1 MISPKIIKI
10 ASNTQYAGLK
20 NIYTHKSSIK
30 NKLCGDKISLE
41 LVANK
46 TKINSIRYKTESC
59 ILCEASASL
68 LANKMRHYLIKNIK
82 KDVDRLKRTIIDK
95 DYKIPL
101 KFKEFRNLIDK
112 NNLNRVKC
120 IVLPLEALLK
130 AFKL

>member
-1 MISPKIIKI
+1 MINSKIIKI
-10 ASNTQYAGLK
+10 ASNTKYEGLK
-20 NIYTHKSSIK
+20 NIYTHKSSVK
-30 NKLCGDKISLE
+30 YKLCGDKISLE
-41 LVANK
+41 LIANK
-46 TKINSIRYKTESC
+46 TKINSIRYKAESC

-82 KDVDRLKRTIIDK
+82 KDIDRLKKTIINK
-95 DYKIPL
+95 NYKIPL

-120 IVLPLEALLK
+120 VVLPLEALLK

>member
-20 NIYTHKSSIK
+20 NIYTHKSSLK
-30 NKLCGDKISLE
+30 NTTCGDKISLE

-82 KDVDRLKRTIIDK
+82 KDIDRLKRTIINK
-95 DYKIPL
+95 NYKIPL
-101 KFKEFRNLIDK
+101 KFQEFRDLIDK
-112 NNLNRVKC
+112 NNLNRVNC
-120 IVLPLEALLK
+120 IILPLEALLK